1 MTNQTTPTPLNPSTP
16 TTEEEYVYNPFPPAF
31 ISDEPMEISG
41 RDMGYLI
48 PWMQAQ
54 LKAQTRDHDN
64 SDLCQAL
71 SSILRQANKVYGTE
85 SETRETC
92 ICYG

>member
-1 MTNQTTPTPLNPSTP
+1 MSDQGTTPTTYTP
-16 TTEEEYVYNPFPPAF
+16 YVPEFV
-31 ISDEPMEISG
+31 SDEPMEISG

-48 PWMQAQ
+48 KWMRAQ
-54 LKAQTRDHDN
+54 LTAQDRHDNN

-71 SSILRQANKVYGTE
+71 SSILRQANQVYG
-85 SETRETC
+85 SEPGTRETC

>member
-1 MTNQTTPTPLNPSTP
+1 MTNQATTP
-16 TTEEEYVYNPFPPAF
+16 TTEDYVYNPVPPGF
-31 ISDEPMEISG
+31 VSDQVCEISG

-48 PWMQAQ
+48 PWMRAQ
-54 LKAQTRDHDN
+54 LTTQDRHDNN

-71 SSILRQANKVYGTE
+71 SSILRQANKIYG
-85 SETRETC
+85 SEPEDRDTC